1 MAIWVAISL
10 PIIVEPAL
18 FIRVYRLVVIG
29 QLLGWL
35 TTSVVASLAT
45 KLLADALIPFS
56 AKIILL
62 DNSGT
67 IVAK

>member
-35 TTSVVASLAT
+35 TTSVVASLT
-45 KLLADALIPFS
+45 TSCWLMR
-56 AKIILL
+56 
-62 DNSGT
+62 
-67 IVAK
+67 